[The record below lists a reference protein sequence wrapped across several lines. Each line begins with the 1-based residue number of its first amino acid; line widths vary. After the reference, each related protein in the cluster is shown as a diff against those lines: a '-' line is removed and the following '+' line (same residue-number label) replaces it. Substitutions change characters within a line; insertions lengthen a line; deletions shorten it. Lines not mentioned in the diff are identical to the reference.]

1 MRPANQPAAWLLLLT
16 LAGGSVLG
24 RGPDGA
30 PPDAGNPARGLLR
43 ITVRPTATAQ
53 GPCVLLRDV
62 ADANG
67 GDPDLWARVADL
79 DLIDAP
85 PAGQTATILVAAIA
99 FRLQL
104 AGIDRRAFHLEGADR
119 VVVGPPG
126 PAVTGQDLVAA
137 AREHLLHH
145 LPWPAADLRIEAA
158 QPPQVPAVD
167 LGRDD
172 RLRLQADVRSSGSSM
187 VGRVVVEVTVLVN
200 DQKRAV
206 VPVAL
211 EVQLQQQLAMTAR
224 RIEAG
229 EVLSKENLIPQRR
242 VLRGVSPYLTFAECA
257 AGRRAKRAIPAGQLL
272 APCDV
277 EGEAAGKL
285 LVKQHDLVKLTAKVG
300 AMRVTALG
308 EALQD
313 GGAGQ
318 CIRVKNVDSKNVI
331 LGRVVDRALVEVD
344 Y

>member
-1 MRPANQPAAWLLLLT
+1 MLT

-24 RGPDGA
+24 RAPDRSPA
-30 PPDAGNPARGLLR
+30 SANPPSRGLLH
-43 ITVRPTATAQ
+43 INVRPAANAQ
-53 GPCVLLRDV
+53 GPCVLLKDV
-62 ADANG
+62 AELSSGDA
-67 GDPDLWARVADL
+67 DLWARVADL

-85 PAGQTATILVAAIA
+85 PTGKSTTILVAAIA

-119 VVVGPPG
+119 VVVGPAG
-126 PAVTGQDLVAA
+126 PRVTGEDLVAA
-137 AREHLLHH
+137 ARDHLLHH
-145 LPWPAADLRIEAA
+145 LPWPADDVRIEVV
-158 QPPQVPAVD
+158 QPPQLPALDVR
-167 LGRDD
+167 RDD
-172 RLRLQADVRSSGSSM
+172 RLRLQANVRSSGSSM
-187 VGRVVVEVTVLVN
+187 VGRVVVDVAVLVN

-206 VPVAL
+206 VPVSL
-211 EVQLQQQLAMTAR
+211 DVHLQQQLAMTSR
-224 RIEAG
+224 RSEAG
-229 EVLSKENLIPQRR
+229 EVLSKENLIPERR
-242 VLRGVSPYLTFAECA
+242 LVRGVNPYLTFAECA

-277 EGEAAGKL
+277 EAEAAGRF

-318 CIRVKNVDSKNVI
+318 SIRVRNVDSKNVI
-331 LGRVVDRALVEVD
+331 LGRVVDRSLVEVD

>member
-1 MRPANQPAAWLLLLT
+1 MRRANQPAAWLLLLT
-16 LAGGSVLG
+16 LAAGSVLG

-30 PPDAGNPARGLLR
+30 TANADDSARGLLH
-43 ITVRPTATAQ
+43 ITVRPAATAQ
-53 GPCVLLRDV
+53 GPCVLLKDV
-62 ADANG
+62 ADVTG
-67 GDPDLWARVADL
+67 GNPDLWARVAEL

-104 AGIDRRAFHLEGADR
+104 AGIDRRAFHLEGASR
-119 VVVGPPG
+119 VVVGSSG
-126 PAVTGQDLVAA
+126 PALTEADLVAA

-158 QPPQVPAVD
+158 QSPRVPAVD
-167 LGRDD
+167 LGRGD
-172 RLRLQADVRSSGSSM
+172 RLRLQAEVRSSGSSM
-187 VGRVVVEVTVLVN
+187 VGRVVVDVTVLVN

-206 VPVAL
+206 VPINL
-211 EVQLQQQLAMTAR
+211 DVQLQQQLAMTAR
-224 RIEAG
+224 RVEAG
-229 EVLSKENLIPQRR
+229 EVLSKENLTPERR
-242 VLRGVSPYLTFAECA
+242 VVRGVSPYLTFAECA
-257 AGRRAKRAIPAGQLL
+257 TGRRAKRAIPAGQLL

-277 EGEAAGKL
+277 EAEAAGKL

-331 LGRVVDRALVEVD
+331 LGRVVDRSLVEVD